1 MTPGTG
7 VPPAPETFSPM
18 MNGSAPLLDLQACRA
33 RQARLRRR
41 MADRGLDAVIVVAPE
56 HVQYFTGHRWDFR
69 FAPVAAILAGGETL
83 LVCPDKPVEEAAATE
98 VRTYAAKRRSTLRTD
113 QRQASSEVLGEWLS
127 TRGGLRSVGVEF
139 SACPPAV
146 TRLLDDAATVD
157 VDPDLL
163 NLRRRKDPDE
173 LVLLRQAIAATGRM
187 YEAAR
192 ARIGPGVSE
201 LEIFSA
207 LQAAAV
213 EACGEMLTGTGND
226 YACGVRGGPPRQ
238 RPCSA
243 GDLYILDLGPAYRG
257 YFGDTSRTF
266 AVDGRP
272 TDQQLAAW
280 RHVCEAL
287 AIVER
292 RARPGVRCRDI
303 YAEVHAWLATAP
315 VGSWSSHLG
324 HGIGL
329 FVHETPHLNPEWDD
343 VLEEGDVIAVE
354 PALYDPALRCGMR
367 IENDYLVT
375 AAGLELLSPFPL
387 DLALA

>member
-1 MTPGTG
+1 
-7 VPPAPETFSPM
+7 
-18 MNGSAPLLDLQACRA
+18 MNGTTPLLDLPACRI
-33 RQARLRRR
+33 RQERLRRR

-69 FAPVAAILAGGETL
+69 FAPVAAILADGETL
-83 LVCPDKPVEEAAATE
+83 LVCPDKPVEQAAATE
-98 VRTYAAKRRSTLRTD
+98 IRTYAAKRRSTLRTD
-113 QRQASSEVLGEWLS
+113 QREASSAVLGDWLAA
-127 TRGGLRSVGVEF
+127 RGRQRSVGVEF

-146 TRLLDDAATVD
+146 TRLLGNAVTLD

-163 NLRRRKDPDE
+163 ALRRRKDPDE
-173 LVLLRQAIAATGRM
+173 LALLRQAITATGRM

-192 ARIGPGVSE
+192 ARIRPGVSE

-226 YACGVRGGPPRQ
+226 YACGVRGGPPRR
-238 RPCSA
+238 RPIAA

-257 YFGDTSRTF
+257 YFGDNSRTI

-272 TDQQLAAW
+272 TDEQSAAW

-292 RARPGVRCRDI
+292 GARPGSRCRDI
-303 YAEVHAWLATAP
+303 YEEVRAWLATAP

-343 VLEEGDVIAVE
+343 ALEEGDVIAVE